1 MAEFDKA
8 GLEEISKSNIERLTR
23 LAQMGVQI
31 GGINEG
37 YIGRLLEHLV
47 GPEEVERLKME
58 QQLWL
63 AEQLDG
69 HEDNVR
75 KAQLTS
81 GIFGRQELAH
91 P

>member
-1 MAEFDKA
+1 MAEFDKE
-8 GLEEISKSNIERLTR
+8 GFEEISRSNMERLGR

-47 GPEEVERLKME
+47 GPAEVQRLKME
-58 QQLWL
+58 QQLWI

-69 HEDNVR
+69 HEKMIR
-75 KAQLTS
+75 ERQLLLGVNGDAS
-81 GIFGRQELAH
+81 ALRS
-91 P
+91 